1 MHFIYGAP
9 LKTAFIHLS
18 PPAPL
23 ERRTRVAILRYTREE
38 IAGTVE
44 HSVKSRR
51 AERRK
56 RQNFCSTVIPT
67 DVHSS
72 SSFSPFSSFSCFC
85 TGCFALS
92 AQPPLVEEFRIFTGF
107 VVQRRLISVRRIQK
121 PLFRGGEQQPPPL
134 FGHVPRFKVAFPSS
148 ERLFIR
154 LKINPLPSFSLSLS
168 LFLTLSVSVSLWVEI
183 QFSRFTIV
191 LLGDVGYKNFFFRGW
206 IGLSEFLRWNREV
219 NRIQRCKLFIFV
231 TWIERLIDS
240 WLGGWIID
248 NCYLLIEILLRFLWQ
263 SYIFY

>member
-168 LFLTLSVSVSLWVEI
+168 LSLSLSHSLCLC
-183 QFSRFTIV
+183 FSLSRDPIFEV
-191 LLGDVGYKNFFFRGW
+191 YDHAFRGCGLQGFFFQGMNWIVWVSSVESRGEQD
-206 IGLSEFLRWNREV
+206 SEV
-219 NRIQRCKLFIFV
+219 
-231 TWIERLIDS
+231 
-240 WLGGWIID
+240 
-248 NCYLLIEILLRFLWQ
+248 
-263 SYIFY
+263 

>member
-134 FGHVPRFKVAFPSS
+134 FGHVPRSKVAFPSS

-154 LKINPLPSFSLSLS
+154 LKINPLPSLSLSLS
-168 LFLTLSVSVSLWVEI
+168 LFFLLSLSLFE
-183 QFSRFTIV
+183 SRS
-191 LLGDVGYKNFFFRGW
+191 NFRG
-206 IGLSEFLRWNREV
+206 LRS
-219 NRIQRCKLFIFV
+219 CF
-231 TWIERLIDS
+231 
-240 WLGGWIID
+240 
-248 NCYLLIEILLRFLWQ
+248 
-263 SYIFY
+263 